1 MGKVLALQPQD
12 DEIRK
17 FVLDYFHDNDFLVR
31 EKSFYILLNISNEK
45 HGDAIFKAIQ

>member
-12 DEIRK
+12 EEIRK
-17 FVLDYFHDNDFLVR
+17 FVFDYFHDKDSLVR

-45 HGDAIFKAIQ
+45 HADAIFSAIQ